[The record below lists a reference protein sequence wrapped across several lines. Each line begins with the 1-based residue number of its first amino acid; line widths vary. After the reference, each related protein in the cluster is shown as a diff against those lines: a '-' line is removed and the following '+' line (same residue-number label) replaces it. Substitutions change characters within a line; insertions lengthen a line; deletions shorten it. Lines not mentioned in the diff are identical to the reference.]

1 MTRTRMTARRRVASL
16 ALAGLATT
24 LWTGGGLGCDAA
36 GTSGAAAADTAAD
49 AGWDAAAELG
59 PVTFTDTAVDTHP
72 DTGPVA
78 DTAADP
84 DTDVDTPADTAAD
97 TAADPDTD
105 VDTLADTLADTD
117 AATDADVDALAD
129 PDTPTD
135 AAADTATDAA
145 SDTDVAPDTDTS
157 PTACPAGVICV
168 DTFPFTHEGDTTQA
182 PFDAFDVYPCKPSA
196 DESGPEYVYR
206 VTVPEDGFLS
216 VAVYDDAPGED
227 PADVD
232 VDVHILAE
240 DDPETCITRGHH
252 DAAADVE
259 AGTVWVVVD
268 TWVDSD
274 LVEYAGA
281 FRVDIGFLAPSVGPC
296 DMEVGVMHRVGDGGD
311 ALAMPATGP
320 MVKEAHLVTQD
331 EPPPYP
337 ETSTDH
343 LAQHYALSQSVTGL
357 VMYRQEP
364 WAPLEGGSFYG
375 AGIGSPADFPTLDE
389 GWYVNM
395 YWTAQSRPPKGTK
408 MILRLPGADRA
419 VVVAAGYETGPGDL
433 SNIGGTPEETHF
445 YLGTKHHDV
454 MTLGVAVDQAIPLGP
469 RWCL

>member
-1 MTRTRMTARRRVASL
+1 MTHDTRIREAPRGPSL
-16 ALAGLATT
+16 ALVGIAVVLWAATGAACDAEGMSGAVADAGL
-24 LWTGGGLGCDAA
+24 DAFA
-36 GTSGAAAADTAAD
+36 DAAADT
-49 AGWDAAAELG
+49 
-59 PVTFTDTAVDTHP
+59 F
-72 DTGPVA
+72 A
-78 DTAADP
+78 DTAP
-84 DTDVDTPADTAAD
+84 DTALDAGLDAFSDTASDTYADTAAD
-97 TAADPDTD
+97 TAADTY
-105 VDTLADTLADTD
+105 VDTASDTLTDT
-117 AATDADVDALAD
+117 V
-129 PDTPTD
+129 
-135 AAADTATDAA
+135 ADTAPDSDSDSDSDAN
-145 SDTDVAPDTDTS
+145 SDSNSDADSDVS
-157 PTACPAGVICV
+157 PEVCPPGVVCV

-182 PFDAFDVYPCKPSA
+182 PFDAFDVYPCKPTA

-216 VAVYDDAPGED
+216 AAVYDDAPGED
-227 PADVD
+227 PAVVD
-232 VDVHILAE
+232 VDVHILAA

-252 DAAADVE
+252 HAAADVE

-268 TWVDSD
+268 TWVDSG
-274 LVEYAGA
+274 LNEHAGA

-337 ETSTDH
+337 ATATDQ
-343 LAQHYALSQSVTGL
+343 LAEHYALSQAVTGL
-357 VMYRQEP
+357 VMYRQEV

-375 AGIGSPADFPTLDE
+375 AGIGSPADFPALDE

-395 YWTAQSRPPKGTK
+395 YWTSQSRPAKGTK

-445 YLGTKHHDV
+445 YLGTQHHDV
-454 MTLGVAVDQAIPLGP
+454 MTLGIAADQSVPLGP

>member
-1 MTRTRMTARRRVASL
+1 MMRGAKNGEERRAWILASV
-16 ALAGLATT
+16 ALAVLAGVAVSACDS
-24 LWTGGGLGCDAA
+24 GGGPAGGSDA
-36 GTSGAAAADTAAD
+36 
-49 AGWDAAAELG
+49 
-59 PVTFTDTAVDTHP
+59 
-72 DTGPVA
+72 
-78 DTAADP
+78 
-84 DTDVDTPADTAAD
+84 PADTASDTASDTIADTIADTVADAASDAIAD
-97 TAADPDTD
+97 TAS
-105 VDTLADTLADTD
+105 D
-117 AATDADVDALAD
+117 AI
-129 PDTPTD
+129 
-135 AAADTATDAA
+135 ADTASDAIADTASDTVADAA
-145 SDTDVAPDTDTS
+145 SDTVADTASDAIADTASDTVADTASDTASDTDAS
-157 PTACPAGVICV
+157 PETCPPGVLCV

-206 VTVPEDGFLS
+206 VTVPEAGFLS
-216 VAVYDDAPGED
+216 VAVYDDAPGDD

-232 VDVHILAE
+232 VDVHILAA

-268 TWVDSD
+268 TWVDSG
-274 LVEYAGA
+274 LNEHAGA

-296 DMEVGVMHRVGDGGD
+296 DMEVGFMHRVGDGGD

-337 ETSTDH
+337 ATATDG
-343 LAQHYALSQSVTGL
+343 LAEHYTLSQSVTGF
-357 VMYRQEP
+357 VMYRQEV

-375 AGIGSPADFPTLDE
+375 AGIGSPADFPALDE

-395 YWTAQSRPPKGTK
+395 YWTSQSRPPKGTK

-433 SNIGGTPEETHF
+433 SNIGGTPEETHY
-445 YLGTKHHDV
+445 YLGTEHHDV
-454 MTLGVAVDQAIPLGP
+454 MTLGIAVDQSIPFGP